1 MNEQLTKLIELQD
14 IDSKIDEANNNI
26 EKING
31 EMNFLQETLVKEKEQ
46 IESAKKDITS
56 SNISKKE
63 KEIEIASIEE
73 KIKKHNMEL
82 NAVKTNDAYK
92 ALLTEIETGKEE
104 KLKIEDELLALMEAD
119 EKISKDI
126 KNLQKEYENL
136 EKEFAEKK
144 VLFES
149 DLKKSGEL
157 VLQLSDK
164 RKTKLAE
171 LPKNIA
177 DRYENIR
184 KNKNG
189 AAVVMVIDNACGG
202 CHRNLPIHIID
213 ELKKGKDLITCNN
226 CMRILYQRNDARV

>member
-1 MNEQLTKLIELQD
+1 MNEQLIKLIELQD

-31 EMNFLQETLVKEKEQ
+31 EMNFLRETLVKEKEQ

-56 SNISKKE
+56 SNILKKE
-63 KEIEIASIEE
+63 KEIEIASIDE

-92 ALLTEIETGKEE
+92 ALLTEIENGKEE
-104 KLKIEDELLALMEAD
+104 KLRIEDELLALMEAD
-119 EKISKDI
+119 EKTSKDI
-126 KNLQKEYENL
+126 KNLQKEYENK
-136 EKEFAEKK
+136 ESEFAAKK

-149 DLKKSGEL
+149 DLKKASA
-157 VLQLSDK
+157 VVSQLLEE
-164 RKTKLAE
+164 RKTKLAV

-177 DRYENIR
+177 DKYENIR
-184 KNKNG
+184 KNKKG
-189 AAVVMVIDNACGG
+189 AAVVIVEDNTCGG

-213 ELKKGKDLITCNN
+213 ELKKGKDLISCHN
-226 CMRILYQRNDARV
+226 CMRILYQK

>member
-1 MNEQLTKLIELQD
+1 MNEQLRKLIELQD

-31 EMNFLQETLVKEKEQ
+31 EMNFLRETLVKEKEQ

-63 KEIEIASIEE
+63 KEIEVASIEE

-82 NAVKTNDAYK
+82 NAVKTNAAYK
-92 ALLTEIETGKEE
+92 ALLTEIESGKNE
-104 KLKIEDELLALMEAD
+104 KLRIEDELLALMETD
-119 EKISKDI
+119 EKNSKDI
-126 KNLQKEYENL
+126 KNLQKEYEKL

-149 DLKKSGEL
+149 DLRKASEL
-157 VLQLSDK
+157 ISQLSEE

-171 LPKNIA
+171 LPRNIA
-177 DRYENIR
+177 DKYENIR

-189 AAVVMVIDNACGG
+189 AAVVMVEDNACGG
-202 CHRNLPIHIID
+202 CHRNLPVHVID

-226 CMRILYQRNDARV
+226 CMRILYQK